1 MKIYE
6 SMAAIMA
13 DAGAITK
20 SKKNQMQGF
29 MFRGIDDVYNSLHSL
44 FAKHQVLCVPVVEE
58 YKHTDA
64 GTTKNGTMQTRAIVK
79 MGYKFIASDGS
90 EVVASILGEGID
102 SGDKSTAKAMSVAHK
117 YLLLQ
122 TFLIPTE
129 DLVDGDAESPVVH
142 KDKVAIDGMIAM
154 HKEGMKDA
162 SPSRKIV
169 LESLVTDLE
178 QKLNPPPVVDQTD
191 WKMFSF
197 SGKNLRPESPL
208 YGKTLGDLFFD
219 SPKEYADDVY
229 EYVRSKFMKRFEDQI
244 ARSTDANKLYTEND
258 MHLYNACL
266 KARKHLDQR

>member
-6 SMAAIMA
+6 SMAAIMS

-129 DLVDGDAESPVVH
+129 DLVDGDAESPVIH
-142 KDKVAIDGMIAM
+142 TPAKKPI
-154 HKEGMKDA
+154 
-162 SPSRKIV
+162 SP
-169 LESLVTDLE
+169 E
-178 QKLNPPPVVDQTD
+178 QKAPIVDLSTD
-191 WKMFSF
+191 WKSFSF
-197 SGKNLRPESPL
+197 AGKNLRSESPL
-208 YGKTLGDLFFD
+208 FGKTLGDLFVNTE
-219 SPKEYADDVY
+219 KEYANDVY
-229 EYVRSKFMKRFEDQI
+229 DYIRSKFMKRFEDLLC
-244 ARSTDANKLYTEND
+244 RSTAENILYPESD
-258 MHLYNACL
+258 MHLYNACIM
-266 KARKHLDQR
+266 ARKHLDQAHSL

>member
-6 SMAAIMA
+6 SMAAIMS

-142 KDKVAIDGMIAM
+142 APKAKAV
-154 HKEGMKDA
+154 
-162 SPSRKIV
+162 
-169 LESLVTDLE
+169 ESE
-178 QKLNPPPVVDQTD
+178 QKAPAPVVEVPLD
-191 WKMFSF
+191 WKSFSF
-197 SGKNLRPESPL
+197 AGKNLRPESPL
-208 YGKTLGDLFFD
+208 FGKTLGDLFLNTE
-219 SPKEYADDVY
+219 KEYANDVY
-229 EYVRSKFMKRFEDQI
+229 DYIRSKFMKRFEDLLC
-244 ARSTDANKLYTEND
+244 RSTAMNILYPESD
-258 MHLYNACL
+258 MHLYNACIM
-266 KARKHLDQR
+266 ARKHLDQAHPL